1 MSTPWPAT
9 VAILDLLTA
18 VCATLNLTYFCHR
31 LWRQPPD
38 TPSRRAAAV
47 VLAVVSLGSL
57 VESVALV
64 AVGARGDV
72 AVLASSEWALV
83 RALLLAGVFGI
94 SALVARRW
102 LSEMRGGK

>member
-9 VAILDLLTA
+9 VAVLDLVSA

-31 LWRQPPD
+31 LWRQPPE

-64 AVGARGDV
+64 GLGSRGGR
-72 AVLASSEWALV
+72 AALASGEWAFV